1 MKKILL
7 LIAVFAFVGTSAIQA
22 QCTKSKTAATTKK
35 ACSKTAA
42 VKVADATPGKVCA
55 KSADAA
61 MMQDRSI
68 VKKVSDAGEVSYARK
83 KTCAA
88 SGKVSYADVKYCS
101 DSKVFVN
108 VAPAMDDAS
117 AITVAGAE
125 KKACSKAD
133 KKACSKSVA
142 AALTANPD
150 VEKRTCAASGKVS
163 YVKKSTCAASGKV
176 SYADVKY
183 CSDSKAFVNVAPAMD
198 DASAITV
205 AGAEKKACSKADKK
219 ACSKS
224 VAAALTANPDVE
236 KRTCAASGKVSY
248 MKKSTC
254 AASGKVAYNEVK
266 YCSDSKKFVNA
277 APAKKSCTAA
287 EKAACSKGKAKG
299 VSLNADGTK
308 KKACS
313 KPCAKTC
320 TKGAKAQLKSATED
334 VKVIKTSNQ

>member
-7 LIAVFAFVGTSAIQA
+7 LVAVFAFVGTAAVQA

-35 ACSKTAA
+35 SCSKTAA
-42 VKVADATPGKVCA
+42 VKVADAVPGKVCT

-68 VKKVSDAGEVSYARK
+68 VKKVSDSGEVSYARK
-83 KTCAA
+83 KTC
-88 SGKVSYADVKYCS
+88 S
-101 DSKVFVN
+101 
-108 VAPAMDDAS
+108 
-117 AITVAGAE
+117 
-125 KKACSKAD
+125 
-133 KKACSKSVA
+133 
-142 AALTANPD
+142 
-150 VEKRTCAASGKVS
+150 
-163 YVKKSTCAASGKV
+163 ASGKV

-198 DASAITV
+198 DATAITV

-219 ACSKS
+219 ACSKAVAAALTANPDVEKRTCADS
-224 VAAALTANPDVE
+224 GKVSYVKKSTCAASGKVSYEDVKYCSDSKKFVNAAPAMDDATAITVAGAEKKVCSKAVAAALTANPDVE

-248 MKKSTC
+248 VKKNTC
-254 AASGKVAYNEVK
+254 AASGKVSYEDVK

-308 KKACS
+308 KS
-313 KPCAKTC
+313 CAKTC
-320 TKGAKAQLKSATED
+320 TKGAKAQLKSAAKD
-334 VKVIKTSNQ
+334 VKVIKTSNNQ